1 AFYHATDLE
10 GQDNELVHIVN
21 FADILAHFMSMKIIN
36 SDFIMLLLEENQIP
50 FEFSPRDIEEVY
62 AKLRIEMEY
71 SEALLKM

>member
-1 AFYHATDLE
+1 
-10 GQDNELVHIVN
+10 
-21 FADILAHFMSMKIIN
+21 MSMKIIN